1 MLINDLIVIAIN
13 RVNYIEWALLNS
25 KFEGGL
31 QNVHG
36 ISIRSYIE
44 LNT

>member
-1 MLINDLIVIAIN
+1 MLTNDLIVISIN
-13 RVNYIEWALLNS
+13 RVNYIEWALLN
-25 KFEGGL
+25 GGL